1 VAVTGSRRLL
11 VFVHIN
17 KTAGTTLRYILR
29 SSYGSR
35 HCDVEPWHGAW
46 SDPPFSSEDL
56 RRVRKLYPRL
66 ASIAGHRIAGWVD
79 LDEPGTEL
87 RYVTFLRE
95 PVALCASRF
104 QYQLEY
110 RRKRG
115 LVFEDWIRNDWVRDA
130 QTQRLGG
137 TTDPTDAIGTIARKQ
152 IFVGL
157 TERFDESIVL
167 LKHLRAPDLDIRYAP
182 RNVARGSNVAKRLLD
197 DPTTRRMLVDANRG
211 DLELYRHVI
220 ETVFPTQERALGS
233 SLGDRVAE
241 FREGGE
247 VGYRRV
253 RLAMYGLKQR
263 AVLKPT
269 LRLYRGQRAGRV
281 VRSLLG

>member
-1 VAVTGSRRLL
+1 MTEPRRLL

-35 HCDVEPWHGAW
+35 HCDVEPWHAAW

-56 RRVRKLYPRL
+56 KRVRRLYPRL
-66 ASIAGHRIAGWVD
+66 ASIAGHRITGWAD
-79 LDEPGTEL
+79 LEEPGTDL
-87 RYVTFLRE
+87 LYVTFLRE
-95 PVALCASRF
+95 PIALCASRF

-137 TTDPTDAIGTIARKQ
+137 TTDPRDAIDTIARKRMF
-152 IFVGL
+152 IGL
-157 TERFDESIVL
+157 TERFDESIVM

-182 RNVARGSNVAKRLLD
+182 RNVARGSDVAKRLLE
-197 DPTTRRMLVDANRG
+197 DPTTRGMLVDANRA
-211 DLELYRHVI
+211 DLELYRHVL
-220 ETVFPTQERALGS
+220 EDVFPTQERAFGP
-233 SLGDRVAE
+233 SLEARVAE
-241 FREGGE
+241 LRQRGDA
-247 VGYRRV
+247 GYRRG

-269 LRLYRGQRAGRV
+269 LRLYRAPRTGRL
-281 VRSLLG
+281 VRSLLS

>member
-1 VAVTGSRRLL
+1 MTEPRRLL

-35 HCDVEPWHGAW
+35 HCDVEPWHAAW
-46 SDPPFSSEDL
+46 SDPPFSSDDL
-56 RRVRKLYPRL
+56 KRVRRLYPRL
-66 ASIAGHRIAGWVD
+66 ASIAGHRITGWAD
-79 LDEPGTEL
+79 LEEPGTDL

-110 RRKRG
+110 RKKRG
-115 LVFEDWIRNDWVRDA
+115 LVFEEWIRNDWVRDA

-137 TTDPTDAIGTIARKQ
+137 TTDPRDAIDTIARKRMF
-152 IFVGL
+152 IGL
-157 TERFDESIVL
+157 TERFDESIVM
-167 LKHLRAPDLDIRYAP
+167 LKDLRAPDLDIRYAP
-182 RNVARGSNVAKRLLD
+182 RNVARGSDVAKRLLE
-197 DPTTRRMLVDANRG
+197 DPTTRGMLVDANRG
-211 DLELYRHVI
+211 DLELYRHVL
-220 ETVFPTQERALGS
+220 EDVFPAQERAFGS
-233 SLGDRVAE
+233 SLEARVAE
-241 FREGGE
+241 LRERGDP
-247 VGYRRV
+247 GYRRG

-269 LRLYRGQRAGRV
+269 LRLYRGPRTGRL
-281 VRSLLG
+281 VRSLLS